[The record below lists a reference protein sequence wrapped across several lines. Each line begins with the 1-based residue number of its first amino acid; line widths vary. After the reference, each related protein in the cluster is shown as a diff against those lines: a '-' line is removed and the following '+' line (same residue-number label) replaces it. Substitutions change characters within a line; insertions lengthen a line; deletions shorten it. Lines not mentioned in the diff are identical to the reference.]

1 MKKKSQIQMMETIAI
16 MLIFFVIIVIGFTF
30 YIRTSGFSQG
40 QKIAKIQELESI
52 KVSQA
57 ISFLPELQ
65 CSSKNIIKDNCFDMY
80 KLSAFMT
87 LPDKNNVYYPFFYY
101 SDITVKEIYPSN
113 KEWNIYNRTRS
124 GSVYKTSI
132 PILLYNATTRTN
144 SFGMLEIK
152 YYTVS

>member
-1 MKKKSQIQMMETIAI
+1 MMETIAI

-40 QKIAKIQELESI
+40 QKIAKVQELESI

-80 KLSAFMT
+80 KLSAFMN

-101 SDITVKEIYPSN
+101 SNITVREIYPST

-124 GSVYKTSI
+124 GSSYKTLI
-132 PILLYNATTRTN
+132 PILLYNATERTN
-144 SFGMLEIK
+144 SFGILEIK